1 MNFQQGDLYHIFNQG
16 NNRQKIFF
24 TRDNYLFFLTKIKNH
39 ILPHADIIAW
49 CLMPN
54 HFHLMIYV
62 HTLEV
67 YVESSDGFT
76 NCDCKGLNSSDGF
89 TNCDCEDLQSEAV
102 TKPNSA
108 GFTNCDCKDLQ
119 SEAVTKPYPKR
130 TLNDSIGILLR
141 SYTRAIN
148 KQENMT
154 GSLFRNPTQ
163 AQCLTTPQGIA
174 PAFFNTTFGTQINVR
189 IDEKEYPQACFN
201 YIHQNPVKAQ
211 LAVRPEDWEFSSYPD
226 YCGARNGKLIN
237 KERATEL
244 GLTP

>member
-62 HTLEV
+62 HTLEI

-89 TNCDCEDLQSEAV
+89 TNCDCE
-102 TKPNSA
+102 
-108 GFTNCDCKDLQ
+108 DLQ

-189 IDEKEYPQACFN
+189 IDENEYPQACFN
-201 YIHQNPVKAQ
+201 
-211 LAVRPEDWEFSSYPD
+211 
-226 YCGARNGKLIN
+226 
-237 KERATEL
+237 
-244 GLTP
+244 